1 MLLSICWYSG
11 GLVLFIG
18 ALGVIRPIKW
28 LRLPTR
34 RRAALTALAGALLA
48 VLTLFAGTGTYRVT
62 QPSSLLDVVLPA
74 YQFNEQHSTVVAAP
88 AERVY
93 KAMLE
98 VAPEEIKGY
107 GLLTWIRCMGR
118 CREDSIMNA
127 ASRTPILE
135 TAVKTSFKKLAEIQN
150 SEFVFGGFVAA
161 PAGVAG
167 RPWTVETFVP
177 LADPGFAKVAMN
189 FRLQPLPDGTTR
201 LDTETRVQATDFGTL
216 RAFAAYWRTILPGS
230 AIIRVQWLKAI
241 KRRAEQ

>member
-1 MLLSICWYSG
+1 
-11 GLVLFIG
+11 
-18 ALGVIRPIKW
+18 
-28 LRLPTR
+28 
-34 RRAALTALAGALLA
+34 
-48 VLTLFAGTGTYRVT
+48 
-62 QPSSLLDVVLPA
+62 
-74 YQFNEQHSTVVAAP
+74 
-88 AERVY
+88 
-93 KAMLE
+93 MLE

-118 CREDSIMNA
+118 CREDSIMNP

-135 TAVKTSFKKLAEIQN
+135 TAVKTSFKKLAETPN

-161 PAGVAG
+161 PPSAAG

-177 LADPGFAKVAMN
+177 LASPGFAKVAMN

-201 LDTETRVQATDFGTL
+201 LDTETRVQATDSGTL
-216 RAFAAYWRTILPGS
+216 RAFAAYWRTIFPGS

>member
-1 MLLSICWYSG
+1 MFLSVCWYSG
-11 GLVLFIG
+11 WFFLALG
-18 ALGVIRPIKW
+18 ALCVIRPLKL

-34 RRAALTALAGALLA
+34 RRAAFAAIAGALLA
-48 VLTLFAGTGTYRVT
+48 VLTLYVGTGTHRVT
-62 QPSSLLDVVLPA
+62 QPSSLLDVVLPE

-118 CREDSIMNA
+118 CREDSIMNP

-135 TAVKTSFKKLAEIQN
+135 TAVKTSFKKLAETPN

-161 PAGVAG
+161 PASVVG

-201 LDTETRVQATDFGTL
+201 LETETRVQATDPGTL
-216 RAFAAYWRTILPGS
+216 RVFAAYWRTIYPGS

-241 KRRAEQ
+241 KRRAER